1 MVEHVAV
8 LMGGWS
14 AEREV
19 SLATGRECA
28 AGLRSAG
35 YRVDE
40 VDVDRD
46 VATRLLSLKPD
57 VCLHLPPWRPG
68 EDGKV
73 QGLRNTLGPP
83 YTHSGVTASALAM
96 NKPQA
101 KTIFEAYGLVCP
113 EGMVVDSDTAPGDL
127 PFPPPFVVKPVDEG
141 SSVGVTIVR
150 TGDNREKVAGDIW
163 PHGHHVLVERFIPGR
178 ELTVAVFD
186 GRAHCVT
193 EITSDRGFY
202 DYDAKYVP
210 GGSRHILPA
219 DLPAA
224 ITRRALNWAETA
236 YRVLGC
242 RGVARCDFRFD
253 DTADAADPEGDL
265 YLLEINTQPGMTPT
279 SLVPEQAQFI
289 GVKFP
294 QLVARMVEEARC
306 DS

>member
-19 SLATGRECA
+19 SLVTGRECA
-28 AGLRSAG
+28 DGLRSAG

-40 VDVDRD
+40 VDVDRN
-46 VATRLLSLKPD
+46 VAPRRLSLKPD
-57 VCLHLPPWRPG
+57 VCFNALHGRLG
-68 EDGKV
+68 EDGNI
-73 QGLRNTLGPP
+73 QGLLNILGIP
-83 YTHSGVTASALAM
+83 YAHSGVAASALAM
-96 NKPQA
+96 YKPQA
-101 KTIFEAYGLVCP
+101 RTIFEAYGLVCP
-113 EGMVVDSDTAPGDL
+113 EGIVVDSETAPDDL

-150 TGDNREKVAGDIW
+150 IGDNREKVAGDIW
-163 PHGHHVLVERFIPGR
+163 PHGNHVLVEWFIPGR
-178 ELTVAVFD
+178 ELTVAIFD
-186 GRAHCVT
+186 GQAHCVT
-193 EITSDRGFY
+193 QITSDRGFY
-202 DYDAKYVP
+202 DYDAKYVS

-219 DLPAA
+219 NLPAT
-224 ITRRALNWAETA
+224 INGCALNWAEAA

-253 DTADAADPEGDL
+253 DTTDAADREGDL
-265 YLLEINTQPGMTPT
+265 YLLESNTRPGMTPT
-279 SLVPEQAQFI
+279 SLIPEQAQFI

-294 QLVARMVEEARC
+294 QLVARMVEEAQC